1 MGVLS
6 YLYSRLYVLL
16 CSLCLSATQPL
27 SLEEDTKGGI
37 RYTED
42 ALSYVVFSLFI
53 KQSALDLLSAIKLVM
68 MEMSESLKPLS
79 HLSFLPSTETST

>member
-53 KQSALDLLSAIKLVM
+53 KQSALDLLSAIKLVV
-68 MEMSESLKPLS
+68 EMSESLKWLKYIIRS
-79 HLSFLPSTETST
+79 